1 MSEERNHINSEA
13 LKKYLSGSLNEAE
26 QKQFEDAMDADS
38 FEKEAFEGFN
48 SIEDKA
54 VLLTAVRSIEKSV
67 ADKTGLKQGRG
78 FVFPGWKI
86 MSIAAGLALLLIGVF
101 LMKKDTSVVSVDI
114 AEESSYVPAKTDTQI
129 VSSIDSNSTSDIE
142 LDEEIVLANYQAD
155 SSADKGVESLEDE
168 ADDFEEKEKASNT
181 VVPKYFIYKVKNG
194 DTLGHI
200 AVKYDV
206 DVSQIKKW
214 NSLMNDKLQIGQKLM
229 IYIVS
234 SNDN

>member
-1 MSEERNHINSEA
+1 MAEQSPHINSSDLE
-13 LKKYLSGSLNEAE
+13 KYLSGDFSNEKKE
-26 QKQFEDAMDADS
+26 KFEEGLEADS
-38 FEKEAFEGFN
+38 FEAGALEGF
-48 SIEDKA
+48 
-54 VLLTAVRSIEKSV
+54 KSLENDELGYAAIQEVKNQV
-67 ADKTGLKQGRG
+67 AKRTGLKEEVDK
-78 FVFPGWKI
+78 VFPIRKFLT
-86 MSIAAGLALLLIGVF
+86 IAAGLALLLIGVF
-101 LMKKDTSVVSVDI
+101 LMKEDTSVVSVDI